1 MSAYG
6 NMDKGLPGDLVGL
19 TVTHQID
26 SRLAKG
32 AVPFGAVV
40 FGTGDGEQVEVAGDS
55 APLGIAAR
63 TALDTPEYKDKDK
76 DAVNVVKSGQV
87 FGVAGEAITADA
99 EVSINGSTGK
109 IIAKTSAAAGAKR
122 TVTITLAGTSAADK
136 VVTVTIGDKVAQVT
150 TATGTVAAA
159 DVAAALKT
167 AIDALDIPF
176 VASVAS
182 AVVTLTAKAKGASY
196 NNIAVTGST
205 TDSTQTVTVAAGTS
219 GADAILNPGWF
230 ARSTAEQAD
239 DLVIV
244 DLG

>member
-26 SRLAKG
+26 SRMAKG

-40 FGTGDGEQVEVAGDS
+40 FGTGDGEQVEVNGDS
-55 APLGIAAR
+55 AILGIAAR
-63 TALDTPEYKDKDK
+63 TALDTPEYKDKDT
-76 DAVNVVKSGQV
+76 VNVVRTGKV
-87 FGVAGEAITADA
+87 FAEAGEAISADA
-99 EVSINGSTGK
+99 EVSVNGSTGK
-109 IIAKTSAAAGAKR
+109 IVAKTSAAAGAKR
-122 TVTITLAGTSAADK
+122 TVTITVANASAASK
-136 VVTVTIGDKVAQVT
+136 VVSVFVGDKGIQVNT
-150 TATGTVAAA
+150 TDDLKSAN
-159 DVAAALKT
+159 DVAAAIKAAL
-167 AIDALDIPF
+167 AELDIPF
-176 VASVAS
+176 VATVSS

-205 TDSTQTVTVAAGTS
+205 TDATQTVTVADGTS

>member
-63 TALDTPEYKDKDK
+63 TALDTPEYKDKD
-76 DAVNVVKSGQV
+76 AVNVVKSGQV

-122 TVTITLAGTSAADK
+122 TVTITLANTSAADK

-182 AVVTLTAKAKGASY
+182 AVVTLTAMSQGASY

-205 TDSTQTVTVAAGTS
+205 TDTTQTVTVAAGTS